1 MISEAASARQSGY
14 DPQMGDPILS
24 GGCLCGAVR
33 YSVSG
38 RPVDCGYCH
47 CRICQRA
54 SGAPLVAWATVPA
67 ECLTITAGVPQAYA
81 SSAHALRQFCARCG
95 TPISFRSQRSPTR
108 VDITIA
114 SLDDPSSLPP
124 QYHIW
129 TVSQVPWLKVDDHL
143 PRHAD
148 GGPDRL
154 T

>member
-1 MISEAASARQSGY
+1 
-14 DPQMGDPILS
+14 MGDRILK

-38 RPVDCGYCH
+38 EPVDCGYCH

-54 SGAPLVAWATVPA
+54 SGAPMVAWATFAVDR
-67 ECLTITAGVPQAYA
+67 LTITAGEPRAYA

-95 TPISFRSQRSPTR
+95 TPISFRSQHNRAH

-114 SLDDPSSLPP
+114 SLDDPSALPP

-129 TVSQVPWLKVDDHL
+129 TMSQIPWLQTDDRL

-154 T
+154 A

>member
-1 MISEAASARQSGY
+1 MTGQ
-14 DPQMGDPILS
+14 ILS

-38 RPVDCGYCH
+38 APIDCGYCH

-54 SGAPLVAWATVPA
+54 SGAPMVAWATFPVG
-67 ECLTITAGVPQAYA
+67 CLSVTAGDPQPYV
-81 SSAHALRQFCARCG
+81 SSAHALRHFCRHCG
-95 TPISFRSQRSPTR
+95 TPISFRSRHTPAH

-114 SLDDPSSLPP
+114 SLDDPAALPP

-129 TVSQVPWLKVDDHL
+129 TMSQIPWLQIDDHL

-154 T
+154 V